1 MAVRKNPDGSI
12 TVGII
17 PEEAEVKK
25 APASIPTEKNE
36 TAVSEEKPKRG
47 RKPKQA

>member
-1 MAVRKNPDGSI
+1 MGTMVNPDGSI

-17 PEEAEVKK
+17 PEEAEVK
-25 APASIPTEKNE
+25 APASLPTEKDE
-36 TAVSEEKPKRG
+36 TVVSEVKKRG

>member
-17 PEEAEVKK
+17 PEEAEVK
-25 APASIPTEKNE
+25 APASLPTEKNE

>member
-17 PEEAEVKK
+17 PEEAEVK
-25 APASIPTEKNE
+25 APASLPTEKDE
-36 TAVSEEKPKRG
+36 TVVSEVKKRG

>member
-1 MAVRKNPDGSI
+1 MGVRKNPDGSI

-17 PEEAEVKK
+17 PEEAEVK
-25 APASIPTEKNE
+25 APASLPTEKNE
-36 TAVSEEKPKRG
+36 TVVSEVKKRG

>member
-1 MAVRKNPDGSI
+1 MGTRVNPDGSI

-17 PEEAEVKK
+17 PEEGEVKSS
-25 APASIPTEKNE
+25 PSLHTEKKE
-36 TAVSEEKPKRG
+36 TAVDEVKPKRG

>member
-1 MAVRKNPDGSI
+1 MGIRVNPDGSI

-25 APASIPTEKNE
+25 APASLPTEKDE
-36 TAVSEEKPKRG
+36 TVVSEVKKRG